1 MPSGEVAAWFG
12 VADGV
17 VLPYRRIEQ
26 SGVVGIAHALNV
38 PVLAS
43 TAGGLAQQC
52 AGSLWTFPPRAPEKI
67 AEILDHFLAATPTER
82 AGYWAE
88 QHTDDIGSVAAQT
101 VEFDRKAMTG
111 T

>member
-1 MPSGEVAAWFG
+1 
-12 VADGV
+12 

-43 TAGGLAQQC
+43 TAGGLAEQC
-52 AGSLWTFPPRAPEKI
+52 AGSPWTFPPHSPDKI
-67 AEILDHFLAATPTER
+67 AETLDHFLSAPAER
-82 AGYWAE
+82 SAFWSE
-88 QHTDDIGSVAAQT
+88 QPAYDIASVAAQT
-101 VEFDRKAMTG
+101 VECYRKATIG